1 MTPELQTF
9 VDVFLASGSAN
20 RAARKSGVPA
30 ATAWRSPDAVQA
42 ARDLFAG
49 QLLSL
54 APKALR
60 VLGNMLDDP
69 TTPPA
74 VKRLAASDI
83 LDRVGLVSQT
93 ALGLSKPLES
103 LSDMPQSE
111 LRALVARLE
120 TELFARAKPVRE
132 LELGQ
137 DIPVASQGVASII
150 DI

>member
-9 VDVFLASGSAN
+9 VSVFIATGSSR
-20 RAARKSGVPA
+20 RATKASGVPV
-30 ATAWRSPDAVQA
+30 ATAWRNPLAVQA
-42 ARDLFAG
+42 ARELFAG

-54 APKALR
+54 APKALK

-103 LSDMPQSE
+103 LSDMPQAE

-132 LELGQ
+132 LELAPAHPEH
-137 DIPVASQGVASII
+137 IPKGGPL
-150 DI
+150 D